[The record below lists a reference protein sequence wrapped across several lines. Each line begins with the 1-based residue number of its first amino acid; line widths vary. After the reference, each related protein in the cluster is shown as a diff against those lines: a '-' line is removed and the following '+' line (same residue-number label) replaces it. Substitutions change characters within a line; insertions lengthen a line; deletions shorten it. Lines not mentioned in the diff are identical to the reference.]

1 MASGTSKNSP
11 ELLIEEVVTL
21 NYSYPAVISI
31 SEQTIVISIFLIPKF
46 EMLNL
51 PIEVEIKGHFRLDII
66 SKSQQN
72 NLEVT

>member
-1 MASGTSKNSP
+1 MSSATSKNSR
-11 ELLIEEVVTL
+11 ELLIEEIVTL
-21 NYSYPAVISI
+21 NYSYPAVIPI

-66 SKSQQN
+66 SKSEQN